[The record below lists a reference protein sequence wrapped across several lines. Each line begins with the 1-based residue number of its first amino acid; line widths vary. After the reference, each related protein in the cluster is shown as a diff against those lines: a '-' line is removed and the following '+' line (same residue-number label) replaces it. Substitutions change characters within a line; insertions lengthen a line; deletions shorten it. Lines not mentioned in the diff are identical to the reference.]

1 MIVVFGASDE
11 QRDIGD
17 TKPMFCATCN
27 AERPQRA
34 VVHYRLGHVFW
45 VLNMVKNKRFARVC
59 EVCQTSTAVPQT
71 SIAPAQLRSAIP
83 LYQRFSAL
91 GIVVLAIA
99 GVGVADLLERRDV
112 ANAVAAPRVG
122 DQFVADAGKWP
133 GILAG
138 GGFDVLSVL
147 SAQDGRIELCSG
159 TVLPDASGARRCQGR
174 TLTISQTDLEAFYE
188 AGAVPKVYRAP

>member
-17 TKPMFCATCN
+17 AKQMFCAACN

-45 VLNMVKNKRFARVC
+45 ILNMVKNKRFARVC

-71 SIAPAQLRSAIP
+71 SIAPELLRSAIP
-83 LYQRFSAL
+83 LYHRYSAL
-91 GIVVLAIA
+91 GFIVLAIA
-99 GVGVADLLERRDV
+99 GLGVADLLERRDV

-122 DQFVADAGKWP
+122 DQFVANAGTWP
-133 GILAG
+133 GLLTG
-138 GGFDVLSVL
+138 GGFSILKVLSVR
-147 SAQDGRIELCSG
+147 GGTIELCSG
-159 TVLPDASGARRCQGR
+159 MVLPEASGAKRCQGR
-174 TLTISQTDLEAFYE
+174 SFSISQTELAAYYD
-188 AGAVPKVYRAP
+188 AGAIPKVYRAP